1 MIKIITC
8 SLLILVTACNSTKE
22 SAEESVTNSSTN
34 LQNEK
39 MIAAGFTSGTI
50 ETAKDEGDC
59 DVMIKVADGR
69 YFESMDI
76 PENFSK
82 DAMKIWF
89 TYTPQRRMSRCQKA
103 SPIAIQDIKE
113 RE

>member
-39 MIAAGFTSGTI
+39 MKAAGFTEGTI
-50 ETAKDEGDC
+50 ETGKTEEDC
-59 DVMIKVADGR
+59 KIMIKVADGR
-69 YFESMDI
+69 YFESTDI
-76 PENFSK
+76 PENFST
-82 DAMKIWF
+82 DGMKIWF
-89 TYTPQRRMSRCQKA
+89 TYTGLRRMSRCQKA
-103 SPIAIQDIKE
+103 NPIAILDIKE
-113 RE
+113 RQ